1 MRIKKKYYLCFNN
14 NIKTHNT
21 MKTFYLIL
29 AALSF
34 LALPF
39 AIYLFADNAF
49 NGNIEKAFLYLLL
62 FMAAALAAGTAL
74 GSIDDENE

>member
-1 MRIKKKYYLCFNN
+1 MRTY
-14 NIKTHNT
+14 
-21 MKTFYLIL
+21 YLIL

-62 FMAAALAAGTAL
+62 FMAAAWQLARH
-74 GSIDDENE
+74 